1 MTDIWEKVY
10 AEDKS
15 FFGDEPSHFAHMCY
29 DKFNESN
36 DIESILELGCGQ
48 GRDTLFF
55 AAKGF
60 QIYGLDSSKIAIE
73 SVNTKAMESGL
84 SSITLKHWDA
94 KQELPFD
101 NDYFDAV
108 YSHMFF
114 NMGFKY
120 HDLQDLFKEVNR
132 TLKNNG
138 FHCFSVRS
146 DNDKFYR
153 KGKEID
159 SGVFE
164 INGFHIRFFTK
175 KEIQDLAREHNFVID
190 EIVEEYEEPVS
201 LYLVTSRKISGLTFG
216 FQK

>member
-1 MTDIWEKVY
+1 MTDIWDKVY
-10 AEDKS
+10 VEDNS
-15 FFGDEPSHFAHMCY
+15 FFGDEPSHFAQMCY
-29 DKFNESN
+29 DKFIESN
-36 DIESILELGCGQ
+36 NIKRILELGCGQ
-48 GRDTLFF
+48 GRDALYF
-55 AAKGF
+55 ATKGF
-60 QIYGLDSSKIAIE
+60 QIYALDSSKIGIE
-73 SVNTKAMESGL
+73 SINSKAKESGL
-84 SSITLKHWDA
+84 SSIKIKNWDA
-94 KQELPFD
+94 KQGLPFD
-101 NDYFDAV
+101 NDYFEVV

-120 HDLQDLFKEVNR
+120 QDLQDLFKEVNR

-146 DNDKFYR
+146 DSDKFYR
-153 KGKEID
+153 KGKETD

-201 LYLVTSRKISGLTFG
+201 LYLVTSRKISDLT
-216 FQK
+216 

>member
-10 AEDKS
+10 SEKTS
-15 FFGDEPSHFAHMCY
+15 FFGDDPSHFARMCY
-29 DKFNESN
+29 AKLTQSN
-36 DIESILELGCGQ
+36 DIKIILELGCGQ

-60 QIYGLDSSKIAIE
+60 QIFALDSSQTGIE
-73 SVNTKAMESGL
+73 SVNIKEKESGL

-94 KQELPFD
+94 KEGLPFD

-120 HDLQDLFKEVNR
+120 QDLQHLFKEVNR

-138 FHCFSVRS
+138 VHCFSVRS
-146 DNDKFYR
+146 DNDKFYK

-175 KEIQDLAREHNFVID
+175 KEIHDLARENNFEIN

-201 LYLVTSRKISGLTFG
+201 LYLVISRKVSNLT
-216 FQK
+216 

>member
-1 MTDIWEKVY
+1 MTDIWDKVY
-10 AEDKS
+10 AEDNS

-29 DKFNESN
+29 DKFYESN
-36 DIESILELGCGQ
+36 NIKRILELGCGQ
-48 GRDTLFF
+48 GRDALYF

-60 QIYGLDSSKIAIE
+60 QVYALDSSKIGIE
-73 SVNTKAMESGL
+73 SINSKAKESGL
-84 SSITLKHWDA
+84 SSISIKNWDA
-94 KQELPFD
+94 KQGLPFD

-108 YSHMFF
+108 YSHMLF

-120 HDLQDLFKEVNR
+120 QDLQDLLKEVNR

-138 FHCFSVRS
+138 FHCFSIRS

-153 KGKEID
+153 KGKETD

-175 KEIQDLAREHNFVID
+175 KEIQDLEREHNFEID

-201 LYLVTSRKISGLTFG
+201 LYLVTSRKISDLT
-216 FQK
+216 